1 MKIGPIRCR
10 KWNKSCISNVIKKL
24 GCAIDHKRAK
34 IFLEVYG
41 NDVQRTIKQCNINRT
56 KEKTDMKEYNY
67 SYNDDTREL
76 TIYEDNCV
84 LATIS
89 DVEEEQTDEMFK
101 EVIFEL
107 REIKL

>member
-1 MKIGPIRCR
+1 
-10 KWNKSCISNVIKKL
+10 
-24 GCAIDHKRAK
+24 
-34 IFLEVYG
+34 
-41 NDVQRTIKQCNINRT
+41 
-56 KEKTDMKEYNY
+56 MKEYNY
-67 SYNDDTREL
+67 SYNEDTKEL

-101 EVIFEL
+101 EVVFEL